1 MKKVKIIAFVLALC
15 TVFSMFGSVFA
26 YDETFE
32 NGLVIAP
39 NPMSNSIKV
48 LMNDSTVDFTDENG
62 NVVEPQIMNNRTMVP
77 MRKIFEVFGANVEW
91 DGDTKTITATTA
103 EKELKLQIDNKTA
116 IVKALDS
123 DNTEEIA
130 LDAAPV
136 IYNNRT
142 MVPVR
147 FIAESLELHV
157 GWVPETKTVVILDTD
172 FIFEKI
178 KKNAPNFYEFITTE
192 YVTPETLE
200 TAMKLTATVNYKD
213 ENKSLTNLKTVVNGT
228 IKKDE
233 NYNMDVDFTAKT
245 TGKGEL
251 LDTLKENGFDNIT
264 FKEIIDMQNFWV
276 YVKSSMIEE
285 SVGSKWVKLDMS
297 DTLSSY
303 AELTDSSITYKE
315 LVDLLFDEVTLKES
329 TYDEVDKAVDL
340 FCKFVSDKYFTV
352 SGRTTKTYTYE
363 LSLDDVLKIL
373 ELDMTKEDLKNASE
387 LSDASIKIS
396 TKISDNY
403 AKDLSV
409 SIQLSLEQDEE
420 AVDIKLDYTQT
431 VENFNEKV
439 IINIPSDKNAVDVKD
454 L

>member
-1 MKKVKIIAFVLALC
+1 MKKTKIIALVLALC
-15 TVFSMFGSVFA
+15 TVFSMFSSVFA

-32 NGLVIAP
+32 NGLLIAP

-48 LMNDSTVDFTDENG
+48 LMNDSTIDFTDENG

-91 DGDTKTITATTA
+91 DGDTKTIIATTA

-116 IVKALDS
+116 TVKASGDDS
-123 DNTEEIA
+123 TEEIS

-172 FIFEKI
+172 FVFEKI

-200 TAMKLTATVNYKD
+200 SAMKLTATVNYKD

-233 NYNMDVDFTAKT
+233 NYNMDIDFTAKT

-251 LDTLKENGFDNIT
+251 LDTLKQNGFDNIT
-264 FKEIIDMQNFWV
+264 FKEIVDMQNFIA

-285 SVGSKWVKLDMS
+285 NVGSKWVKMDMS
-297 DTLSSY
+297 DSLSSY
-303 AELTDSSITYKE
+303 AGLTGTSITYKE
-315 LVDLLFDEVTLKES
+315 FVDLLFDEVTLTES
-329 TYDEVDKAVDL
+329 TYEEVDKLVDL
-340 FCKFVSDKYFTV
+340 LCKFVSDKYFTV

-363 LSLDDVLKIL
+363 LTLDDVLKIL
-373 ELDMTKEDLKNASE
+373 ELDMTKEDLKDAGE
-387 LSDASIKIS
+387 LADASIKIS
-396 TKISDNY
+396 AKISDNY
-403 AKDLSV
+403 VKDFSISMQV
-409 SIQLSLEQDEE
+409 SLAEDEE
-420 AVDIKLDYTQT
+420 TIDIKLDYTQT
-431 VENFNEKV
+431 VQSFNEKV
-439 IINIPSDKNAVDVKD
+439 TINMPSDRNTVDVKD

>member
-1 MKKVKIIAFVLALC
+1 MKKTKIIALVLALC
-15 TVFSMFGSVFA
+15 TVFSMFSSVFA

-32 NGLVIAP
+32 NGLLIAP
-39 NPMSNSIKV
+39 NPMNNSIKV
-48 LMNDSTVDFTDENG
+48 LMNDSTIDFTDENG

-116 IVKALDS
+116 TVKASGDDS
-123 DNTEEIA
+123 TEEIS

-172 FIFEKI
+172 FVFEKI

-200 TAMKLTATVNYKD
+200 SAMKLTATVNYKD

-233 NYNMDVDFTAKT
+233 NYNMDIDFTAKT

-264 FKEIIDMQNFWV
+264 FKEIVDMQNFIA

-285 SVGSKWVKLDMS
+285 NVGSKWVKMDMS
-297 DTLSSY
+297 DSLSSY
-303 AELTDSSITYKE
+303 AGLTDTSITYKE
-315 LVDLLFDEVTLKES
+315 FVDLLFDEVTLTES
-329 TYDEVDKAVDL
+329 TYEEVDKLVDL
-340 FCKFVSDKYFTV
+340 LCKFVSDKYFTV

-363 LSLDDVLKIL
+363 LTLDDVLKIL
-373 ELDMTKEDLKNASE
+373 ELDMTKEDLKDAGE
-387 LSDASIKIS
+387 LADASIKIS
-396 TKISDNY
+396 AKISDNY
-403 AKDLSV
+403 VKDFSISMQV
-409 SIQLSLEQDEE
+409 SLAEDEE
-420 AVDIKLDYTQT
+420 TVDIKLDYTQT
-431 VENFNEKV
+431 VQSFNEKV
-439 IINIPSDKNAVDVKD
+439 TINMPSDRNTVDVKD

>member
-1 MKKVKIIAFVLALC
+1 MKKTKIIALVLALC
-15 TVFSMFGSVFA
+15 TVFSMFSSVFA

-32 NGLVIAP
+32 NGLLIAP

-48 LMNDSTVDFTDENG
+48 LMNDSTIDFTDENG

-116 IVKALDS
+116 TVKASGDDS
-123 DNTEEIA
+123 TEEIS

-172 FIFEKI
+172 FVFEKI

-200 TAMKLTATVNYKD
+200 SAMKLTATVNYKD

-233 NYNMDVDFTAKT
+233 NYNMDIDFTAKT

-264 FKEIIDMQNFWV
+264 FKEIVDMQNFIA

-285 SVGSKWVKLDMS
+285 NVGSKWVKMDMS
-297 DTLSSY
+297 DSLSSY
-303 AELTDSSITYKE
+303 AGLTDTSITYKE
-315 LVDLLFDEVTLKES
+315 FVDLLFDEVTLTES
-329 TYDEVDKAVDL
+329 TYEEVDKLVDL
-340 FCKFVSDKYFTV
+340 LCKFVSDKYFTV

-363 LSLDDVLKIL
+363 LTLDDVLKIL
-373 ELDMTKEDLKNASE
+373 ELDMTKEDLKDAGE
-387 LSDASIKIS
+387 LADASIKIS
-396 TKISDNY
+396 AKISDNY
-403 AKDLSV
+403 VKDFSISMQV
-409 SIQLSLEQDEE
+409 SLAEDEE
-420 AVDIKLDYTQT
+420 TIDIKLDYTQT
-431 VENFNEKV
+431 VQSFNEKV
-439 IINIPSDKNAVDVKD
+439 TINMPSDRNTVDVKD

>member
-1 MKKVKIIAFVLALC
+1 MKKTKIIALVLALC
-15 TVFSMFGSVFA
+15 TFFSMFSSVFA

-32 NGLVIAP
+32 NGLLIAP

-48 LMNDSTVDFTDENG
+48 LMNDSTIDFTDENG

-116 IVKALDS
+116 TVKASGDDS
-123 DNTEEIA
+123 TEEIS

-172 FIFEKI
+172 FVFEKI

-200 TAMKLTATVNYKD
+200 SAMKLTATVNYKD

-233 NYNMDVDFTAKT
+233 NYNMDIDFTAKT

-264 FKEIIDMQNFWV
+264 FKEIVDMQNFIA
-276 YVKSSMIEE
+276 YVKSSMIGEN
-285 SVGSKWVKLDMS
+285 VGSKWVKMDMS
-297 DTLSSY
+297 DSLSSY
-303 AELTDSSITYKE
+303 TGLTDTSITYKE
-315 LVDLLFDEVTLKES
+315 FVDLLFDEVTLTES
-329 TYDEVDKAVDL
+329 TYEEVDKLVDL
-340 FCKFVSDKYFTV
+340 LCKFVSDKYFTV

-363 LSLDDVLKIL
+363 LTLDDVLKIL
-373 ELDMTKEDLKNASE
+373 ELDMTKEDLKDAGE
-387 LSDASIKIS
+387 LADASIKIS
-396 TKISDNY
+396 AKISDNY
-403 AKDLSV
+403 VKDFSISMQV
-409 SIQLSLEQDEE
+409 SLAEDEE
-420 AVDIKLDYTQT
+420 TVDIKLDYTQT
-431 VENFNEKV
+431 VQSFNEKV
-439 IINIPSDKNAVDVKD
+439 TINMPSDRNTVDVKD

>member
-1 MKKVKIIAFVLALC
+1 MKKTKIIALVLALC
-15 TVFSMFGSVFA
+15 TVFSMFSSVFA

-32 NGLVIAP
+32 NGLLIAP

-48 LMNDSTVDFTDENG
+48 LMNDSTIDFTDENG

-116 IVKALDS
+116 TVKASGDDS
-123 DNTEEIA
+123 TEEIS

-172 FIFEKI
+172 FVFEKI

-200 TAMKLTATVNYKD
+200 SAMKLTATVNYKD

-233 NYNMDVDFTAKT
+233 NYNMDIDFTAKT

-264 FKEIIDMQNFWV
+264 FKEIVDMQNFIA

-285 SVGSKWVKLDMS
+285 NVGSKWVKMDMS
-297 DTLSSY
+297 DSLSSY
-303 AELTDSSITYKE
+303 AGLTDTSITYKE
-315 LVDLLFDEVTLKES
+315 FVDLLFDEVTLTES
-329 TYDEVDKAVDL
+329 TYEEVDKLVDL
-340 FCKFVSDKYFTV
+340 LCKFVSDKYFTV

-363 LSLDDVLKIL
+363 LTLDDVLKIL
-373 ELDMTKEDLKNASE
+373 ELDMTKEDLKDAGE
-387 LSDASIKIS
+387 LADASIKIS
-396 TKISDNY
+396 AKISDNY
-403 AKDLSV
+403 VKDFSISMQV
-409 SIQLSLEQDEE
+409 SLAEDEE
-420 AVDIKLDYTQT
+420 TVDIKLDYTQT
-431 VENFNEKV
+431 VQSFNEKV
-439 IINIPSDKNAVDVKD
+439 TINMPSDRNTVDVKD

>member
-1 MKKVKIIAFVLALC
+1 MKKTKIIALVLALC
-15 TVFSMFGSVFA
+15 TVFSMFSSVFA

-32 NGLVIAP
+32 NGLLIAP

-48 LMNDSTVDFTDENG
+48 LMNDSTIDFTDENG

-91 DGDTKTITATTA
+91 DGETKTITATTA

-116 IVKALDS
+116 TVKASGDDS
-123 DNTEEIA
+123 TEEIS

-147 FIAESLELHV
+147 FIAESLELRV

-200 TAMKLTATVNYKD
+200 SAMKLTATVNYKD

-233 NYNMDVDFTAKT
+233 NYNMDIDFTAKT

-264 FKEIIDMQNFWV
+264 FKEIVDMQNFIA

-285 SVGSKWVKLDMS
+285 NVGSKWVKLDMS
-297 DTLSSY
+297 DSLSSY
-303 AELTDSSITYKE
+303 AGLTDTSITYKE
-315 LVDLLFDEVTLKES
+315 FVDLLFDEVTLTES
-329 TYDEVDKAVDL
+329 TYEEVDKLVDL
-340 FCKFVSDKYFTV
+340 LCKFVSDKYFTV

-363 LSLDDVLKIL
+363 LTLDDVLKIL
-373 ELDMTKEDLKNASE
+373 ELDMTKEDLKDAGE
-387 LSDASIKIS
+387 LADASIKIS
-396 TKISDNY
+396 AKISDNY
-403 AKDLSV
+403 VKDFSISMQV
-409 SIQLSLEQDEE
+409 SLAEDEE
-420 AVDIKLDYTQT
+420 TVDIKLDYTQT
-431 VENFNEKV
+431 VQSFNEKV
-439 IINIPSDKNAVDVKD
+439 TINMPNDRNTVDVKD

>member
-1 MKKVKIIAFVLALC
+1 MKKTKIIALVLALC
-15 TVFSMFGSVFA
+15 TVFSMFSSVFA

-32 NGLVIAP
+32 NGLLIAP
-39 NPMSNSIKV
+39 NPMNNSIKV
-48 LMNDSTVDFTDENG
+48 LMNYSTIDFSDENG

-77 MRKIFEVFGANVEW
+77 MRKIFEVFGVNVEW

-116 IVKALDS
+116 TVKASGDDS
-123 DNTEEIA
+123 AEEIS

-200 TAMKLTATVNYKD
+200 SAMKLTATVNYKD

-233 NYNMDVDFTAKT
+233 NYNMDIDFTAKT

-264 FKEIIDMQNFWV
+264 FKEIVDMQNFIA

-285 SVGSKWVKLDMS
+285 NVGSKWLKMDMS
-297 DTLSSY
+297 DSLSSY
-303 AELTDSSITYKE
+303 TGLTDTSITYKE
-315 LVDLLFDEVTLKES
+315 FVDLLFDEVTLTES
-329 TYDEVDKAVDL
+329 TYEEVDKLVDL
-340 FCKFVSDKYFTV
+340 LCKFVSDKYFTV

-363 LSLDDVLKIL
+363 LTLDDVLKIL
-373 ELDMTKEDLKNASE
+373 ELDMTKEDLKDAGE
-387 LSDASIKIS
+387 LADASIKIS
-396 TKISDNY
+396 AKISDNY
-403 AKDLSV
+403 VKDFSIDMQV
-409 SIQLSLEQDEE
+409 SLAEDEE
-420 AVDIKLDYTQT
+420 TVDIKLDYIQT
-431 VENFNEKV
+431 VQSFNEKV
-439 IINIPSDKNAVDVKD
+439 TINMPSDRNTVDIKD

>member
-1 MKKVKIIAFVLALC
+1 MKKTKIIALVLALC
-15 TVFSMFGSVFA
+15 TVFSMFSSVFA

-32 NGLVIAP
+32 NGLLIAP

-48 LMNDSTVDFTDENG
+48 LMNDSTIDFTDENG

-116 IVKALDS
+116 TVKASGDDS
-123 DNTEEIA
+123 TEEIS

-172 FIFEKI
+172 FVFEKI

-200 TAMKLTATVNYKD
+200 SAMKLTATVNYKD

-233 NYNMDVDFTAKT
+233 NYNMDIDFTAKT

-264 FKEIIDMQNFWV
+264 FKEIVDMQNFIA
-276 YVKSSMIEE
+276 YVKSSMIGEN
-285 SVGSKWVKLDMS
+285 VGSKWVKMDMS
-297 DTLSSY
+297 DSLSSY
-303 AELTDSSITYKE
+303 TGLTDTSITYKE
-315 LVDLLFDEVTLKES
+315 FVDLLFDEVTLTES
-329 TYDEVDKAVDL
+329 TYEEVDKLVDL
-340 FCKFVSDKYFTV
+340 LCKFVSDKYFTV

-363 LSLDDVLKIL
+363 LTLDDVLKIL
-373 ELDMTKEDLKNASE
+373 ELDMTKEDLKDAGE
-387 LSDASIKIS
+387 LADASIKIS
-396 TKISDNY
+396 AKISDNY
-403 AKDLSV
+403 VKDFSISMQV
-409 SIQLSLEQDEE
+409 SLAEDEE
-420 AVDIKLDYTQT
+420 TVDIKLDYTQT
-431 VENFNEKV
+431 VQSFNEKV
-439 IINIPSDKNAVDVKD
+439 TINMPSDRNTVDVKD

>member
-1 MKKVKIIAFVLALC
+1 MKKTKIIALVLALC
-15 TVFSMFGSVFA
+15 TVFSMFSSVFA

-32 NGLVIAP
+32 NGLLIAP

-48 LMNDSTVDFTDENG
+48 LMNDSTIDFTDENG

-116 IVKALDS
+116 TVKASGDDS
-123 DNTEEIA
+123 TEEIS

-172 FIFEKI
+172 FVFEKI

-200 TAMKLTATVNYKD
+200 SAMKLTATVNYKD
-213 ENKSLTNLKTVVNGT
+213 ENKNLTNLKTVVNGT

-233 NYNMDVDFTAKT
+233 NYNMDIDFTAKT

-264 FKEIIDMQNFWV
+264 FKEIVDMQNFIA

-285 SVGSKWVKLDMS
+285 NVGSKWVKMDMS
-297 DTLSSY
+297 DSLSSY
-303 AELTDSSITYKE
+303 AGLTDTSITYKE
-315 LVDLLFDEVTLKES
+315 FVDLLFDEVTLTES
-329 TYDEVDKAVDL
+329 TYEEVDKLVDL
-340 FCKFVSDKYFTV
+340 LCKFVSDKYFTV

-363 LSLDDVLKIL
+363 LTLDDVLKIL
-373 ELDMTKEDLKNASE
+373 ELDMTKEDLKDAGE
-387 LSDASIKIS
+387 LADASIKIS
-396 TKISDNY
+396 AKISDNY
-403 AKDLSV
+403 VKDFSISMQV
-409 SIQLSLEQDEE
+409 SLAEDEE
-420 AVDIKLDYTQT
+420 TVDIKLDYTQT
-431 VENFNEKV
+431 VQSFNEKV
-439 IINIPSDKNAVDVKD
+439 TINMPSDRNTVDVKD